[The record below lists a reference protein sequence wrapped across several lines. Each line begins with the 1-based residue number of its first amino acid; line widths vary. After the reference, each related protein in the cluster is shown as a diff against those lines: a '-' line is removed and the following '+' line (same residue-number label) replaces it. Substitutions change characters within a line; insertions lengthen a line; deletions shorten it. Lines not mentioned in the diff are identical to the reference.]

1 MEMEGRRAFA
11 AGQRE
16 LWNALH
22 DPELLRACLPGCG
35 RFEATGPLQHA
46 VDLELRIG
54 AGVARFQGSVQVSDR
69 FEPERYQ
76 VQFEGDGG
84 VAGRSR
90 GVARARLIP
99 LADYAPGH
107 PRCQL
112 HYSVDA
118 ALDGNIALLDAR
130 LVDGAARA
138 LVEHFFRRFDEQL
151 RRRYP
156 RATPAEVVHEPA
168 DMDAQER
175 AGAPTMLLDRSARS
189 RPAVRPPVPPPVRGT
204 PPWVWA
210 ALAVVVALVGWFVVA
225 RLR

>member
-11 AGQRE
+11 AGQQE
-16 LWNALH
+16 LWSALH
-22 DPELLRACLPGCG
+22 DCELLRTCLPGCG
-35 RFEATGPLQHA
+35 RFEATGPLEYA
-46 VDLELRIG
+46 ADLELRIG
-54 AGVARFQGSVQVSDR
+54 AGVARFQGTLQLADR

-76 VQFEGDGG
+76 VHFEGDGG
-84 VAGRSR
+84 VAGQGQ

-118 ALDGNIALLDAR
+118 QLAGNIALLDAR

-138 LVEHFFRRFDEQL
+138 LAEHFFRRFDEQL

-156 RATPAEVVHEPA
+156 RATPAEALAEPA

-175 AGAPTMLLDRSARS
+175 AGAPTMLLERSARS
-189 RPAVRPPVPPPVRGT
+189 RTAVRPAAPAPVRGT
-204 PPWVWA
+204 PHWVWA
-210 ALAVVVALVGWFVVA
+210 ALAVVVALAGWFMA
-225 RLR
+225 LRWR

>member
-1 MEMEGRRAFA
+1 
-11 AGQRE
+11 
-16 LWNALH
+16 
-22 DPELLRACLPGCG
+22 
-35 RFEATGPLQHA
+35 
-46 VDLELRIG
+46 
-54 AGVARFQGSVQVSDR
+54 
-69 FEPERYQ
+69 
-76 VQFEGDGG
+76 
-84 VAGRSR
+84 
-90 GVARARLIP
+90 
-99 LADYAPGH
+99 
-107 PRCQL
+107 
-112 HYSVDA
+112 VDA

-189 RPAVRPPVPPPVRGT
+189 RPAVRPPAPPPVRGT

>member
-16 LWNALH
+16 LWSALH

-35 RFEATGPLQHA
+35 RFEPTGPLQYA

-54 AGVARFQGSVQVSDR
+54 AGMAHFQGSVQVADR
-69 FEPERYQ
+69 FEPDRYQ
-76 VQFEGDGG
+76 VHFSGEGG
-84 VAGRSR
+84 VAGSGQ

-118 ALDGNIALLDAR
+118 QLAGNIALLDAR

-138 LVEHFFRRFDEQL
+138 LAEHFFRRFDEQL

-156 RATPAEVVHEPA
+156 RATPAEALAEPA

-175 AGAPTMLLDRSARS
+175 AGAPTMLLDRSART
-189 RPAVRPPVPPPVRGT
+189 RPQVRTVAAPAPRGT

-210 ALAVVVALVGWFVVA
+210 ALAALTALVGWYVLA

>member
-11 AGQRE
+11 AGQQE
-16 LWNALH
+16 LWDALN
-22 DPELLRACLPGCG
+22 DPALLKACLPGCE
-35 RFEATGPLQHA
+35 RFEAVASGQHA
-46 VDLELRIG
+46 MDLELRIG
-54 AGVARFQGSVQVSDR
+54 AGTARFSGSVQAAER
-69 FEPERYQ
+69 FAPERYQ
-76 VQFEGDGG
+76 VHFEGDGG
-84 VAGRSR
+84 VAGTGR

-118 ALDGNIALLDAR
+118 ALAGNIALLDAR

-138 LVEHFFRRFDEQL
+138 LVEQFFRRFDEQL

-156 RATPAEVVHEPA
+156 RATPADARAEPE

-175 AGAPTMLLDRSARS
+175 AGAPTMLLDRSART
-189 RPAVRPPVPPPVRGT
+189 RPLARAPAPLPARGT
-204 PPWVWA
+204 PPWIWA
-210 ALAVVVALVGWFVVA
+210 ALAVLVVLAAGYVGA